1 MRWIETAALLSFV
14 MTASAPG
21 QPPRQ
26 AGSPVQPTQRANAP
40 GQSAPPTPAVP
51 QAPGTAPQIPAPATA
66 PAQPAFLV
74 VLDAA
79 HGGTDTGAH
88 LGNNLEEKEVT
99 LALTTRL
106 RSELQARG
114 IAVVTSRNSDA
125 LVPPVTR
132 AETANRAQAAAC
144 VVIHATA
151 TGSGVHL
158 YTSSLA
164 PAPPTRPL
172 PWQTAQAA
180 YVTQSLKLESEIDS
194 ALVHAQV
201 PLTLGRASVQPMD
214 SLACPAV
221 AVEVAPLVGGHVSQ
235 ARELR
240 DAGYQKS
247 VVDALAAAIE
257 SWQSDWKH

>member
-1 MRWIETAALLSFV
+1 MVTAG
-14 MTASAPG
+14 APR
-21 QPPRQ
+21 QPPQR
-26 AGSPVQPTQRANAP
+26 AGSPGTP
-40 GQSAPPTPAVP
+40 GQQSAPQVP
-51 QAPGTAPQIPAPATA
+51 GSAPQIPTPPVA
-66 PAQPAFLV
+66 PAQPAFVV

-79 HGGTDTGAH
+79 HGGPDTGAH
-88 LGNNLEEKEVT
+88 LRNDLQEKDVT
-99 LALTTRL
+99 LAITTRL

-114 IAVVTSRNSDA
+114 IAVVTTRTTDA
-125 LVPPVTR
+125 LIPPVPR

-144 VVIHATA
+144 LVMHATA

-164 PAPPTRPL
+164 PAPMTRPL
-172 PWQTAQAA
+172 PWQTAQAP

-194 ALVHAQV
+194 ALAHAQI
-201 PLTLGRASVQPMD
+201 PLTLGRASVEPMD

-221 AVEVAPLVGGHVSQ
+221 AVELAPLVGGHVSKP
-235 ARELR
+235 RDLS

-247 VVDALAAAIE
+247 VVDALAAAVE